1 MPYALPFLVLNL
13 FTTTTTVIPT
23 GGCVARS
30 PRGVVLLQTMGRLQ
44 LGCLLRYAEHG
55 GLLPHHRAP
64 ARHHHR
70 VQRRCGPLRVVRR
83 HPPRNWQGEW
93 AHKRGRDTCIHKYS
107 MRVKPF
113 SHRYI
118 LYDHKMVPQGSIKSN
133 YFQVTHSIFISLLSF
148 LLYRW
153 DFLS

>member
-1 MPYALPFLVLNL
+1 
-13 FTTTTTVIPT
+13 
-23 GGCVARS
+23 
-30 PRGVVLLQTMGRLQ
+30 
-44 LGCLLRYAEHG
+44 
-55 GLLPHHRAP
+55 
-64 ARHHHR
+64 
-70 VQRRCGPLRVVRR
+70 
-83 HPPRNWQGEW
+83 
-93 AHKRGRDTCIHKYS
+93 